1 MMGAGRVED
10 KDREKA
16 RDARPP
22 QRVGSSRRSRWAV
35 RIPALR
41 AAFAPAGS
49 PALSWVLSLREIPRQ
64 NEIRRLQ
71 MELRRADPRILKANA
86 NNPRKIQPGE
96 LSDAALAASIKAVG
110 ILQPPAATEKS
121 GDLTI
126 AYGARRVRIAIQ
138 IGLPEIDILVKDP
151 DESDQMRAVS
161 ENVVRAPMA
170 TVDLWR
176 SIESLASENWT
187 EEAIA
192 SALAIPVRQIRKLR
206 LLAAVHPTILDQIG
220 VGDMPKESELRTI
233 ASAPREEQAAVWKQF
248 KPEKGE
254 AVIWWRLSQAL
265 DKTRFFARDAKFGE
279 DERAAFGIIWQEDLF
294 AEGDEDNRFTIDG
307 EAFVSAQRAWLDAHM
322 PKNGALLDVDEY
334 GREKLPPKAQ
344 RTWTK
349 PKRGDHIGFAIHPRD
364 GTLHEVVFRMP
375 EPEAKKGKTRS
386 TDGDSNE
393 ALTPKKTR
401 PEITHKGDEI
411 IGALRTEALVKSLE
425 VNAADDA
432 TLIGL
437 LILALN
443 ARNVSIQTHGS
454 GRATRTKLVQSITE
468 GGRLSH
474 DVERLRVVAR
484 QTLAD
489 VLSCSLGHG
498 DSGLPARIA
507 GDAIGAD
514 AHLGNM
520 ATEDFLSCL
529 SKTAIERVGSSLNVQ
544 PRQRVKDTRAA
555 VIAEA
560 AGSTYIHPAALF
572 ALSQAEIAH
581 HSDAARDYSSGYSD
595 SDDSSDE
602 TTEEVDGAPGA
613 EDNSLEPEPD
623 HGLDS
628 MDSDENAH
636 LDDEDPPI
644 VRKRTRAPRR
654 HAAAE

>member
-1 MMGAGRVED
+1 
-10 KDREKA
+10 
-16 RDARPP
+16 
-22 QRVGSSRRSRWAV
+22 
-35 RIPALR
+35 
-41 AAFAPAGS
+41 
-49 PALSWVLSLREIPRQ
+49 
-64 NEIRRLQ
+64 
-71 MELRRADPRILKANA
+71 MELRRVDPRMLKANA
-86 NNPRKIQPGE
+86 HNPRKIQPGE
-96 LSDAALAASIKAVG
+96 LFDAALAASIRAVG

-126 AYGARRVRIAIQ
+126 AYGERRVRIAIQ

-151 DESDQMRAVS
+151 DDRDQMRAVS

-170 TVDLWR
+170 TIDLWR
-176 SIESLASENWT
+176 SIESLACENWT

-206 LLAAVHPTILDQIG
+206 LLATVHPAILDQIG
-220 VGDMPKESELRTI
+220 AGDMPKESELRTI
-233 ASAPREEQAAVWKQF
+233 ASAPREDQASAWKQF
-248 KPEKGE
+248 KPKKGE
-254 AVIWWRLSQAL
+254 AVIWWRLAQAL

-322 PKNGALLDVDEY
+322 PKNGVLLDVDEY
-334 GREKLPPKAQ
+334 GREKLTPKSQ

-349 PKRGDHIGFAIHPRD
+349 PKRGDQIGFAIHPRD
-364 GTLHEVVFRMP
+364 GTIHEVVFRMP

-386 TDGDSNE
+386 TDGDGDG
-393 ALTPKKTR
+393 APTPKKTR

-411 IGALRTEALVKSLE
+411 IGVLRTEALVKSLE
-425 VNAADDA
+425 VNAIDDA

-454 GRATRTKLVQSITE
+454 GHATRTKLVQSITD
-468 GGRLSH
+468 GGCLSH

-484 QTLAD
+484 QTLAN

-520 ATEDFLSCL
+520 AIEEFLSCL
-529 SKTAIERVGSSLNVQ
+529 SKTAIERVGSSLNVL

-555 VIAEA
+555 VVAEA

-572 ALSQAEIAH
+572 ALSQAEIDH
-581 HSDAARDYSSGYSD
+581 HSEAPRDNSWGYGAT
-595 SDDSSDE
+595 DD
-602 TTEEVDGAPGA
+602 TTEEADGAPGA

-644 VRKRTRAPRR
+644 AQERTRAPRR
-654 HAAAE
+654 HAAAPE